1 MSALLARLNRLQA
14 TYTEMKETVEYLEQD
29 ITLAYEYEVLLKK
42 RLESLKDEIEMNEEE
57 LILRKAVLRNIPI
70 QIAEIKKLNP
80 IKYLDNSF
88 REDDEFLYD
97 TWNERIM

>member
-1 MSALLARLNRLQA
+1 MSTLLRLNKLQA

-29 ITLAYEYEVLLKK
+29 ITLCYEYEVLLKK
-42 RLESLKDEIEMNEEE
+42 RLESLKGEIAMNEEE

-70 QIAEIKKLNP
+70 QIADIKNLNP

-88 REDDEFLYD
+88 TEDDEFLYD

>member
-1 MSALLARLNRLQA
+1 MSALLRLCSLQA
-14 TYTEMKETVEYLEQD
+14 TYTEMKETVEYLEKD
-29 ITLAYEYEVLLKK
+29 IRLAYEYELLLKK
-42 RLESLKDEIEMNEEE
+42 RLESLKGEIEMNEEE

-70 QIAEIKKLNP
+70 QIAELKK

-88 REDDEFLYD
+88 REDDEYLYD